1 MARTIHRLTALAVE
15 RAKEP
20 ALYPDGAGLYLKVS
34 KAKTRSWVYRYGHNG
49 KTRYAG
55 LGPFPTVSL
64 AAAREAAQ
72 TCRQQIAAG
81 LDPIEAKRAEREAQR
96 AASAKGVTFEAFARA
111 YVESHEASWRD
122 PKHCQQW
129 RNTLRT
135 DVYPKI
141 GAKPVGEITTDDVL
155 SVLTSIWSAKPES
168 AGRIRGRIETIL
180 DAARVAG
187 HREGENVARWRGHL
201 EHLLPRKSK
210 LRRVKHHAALP
221 YAELPAFMAKLRART
236 EIAARALEF
245 TILTAARTAEALEAK
260 FDEIDDGARVWT
272 VRPERMK
279 GGRPHRVPLS
289 APALVVVKE
298 MRSIRQ
304 NEYVFAGLKPGR
316 PLSNMSMTMLVRR
329 LGHADITVHGMRS
342 SFRDWVAE
350 QRPADRDAA
359 EAALAHVNS
368 NETEAAYLRSDLFQ
382 RRRKLMDAWARY
394 CASVGARKR

>member
-245 TILTAARTAEALEAK
+245 TILTAARTA
-260 FDEIDDGARVWT
+260 
-272 VRPERMK
+272 
-279 GGRPHRVPLS
+279 
-289 APALVVVKE
+289 
-298 MRSIRQ
+298 
-304 NEYVFAGLKPGR
+304 
-316 PLSNMSMTMLVRR
+316 
-329 LGHADITVHGMRS
+329 
-342 SFRDWVAE
+342 
-350 QRPADRDAA
+350 
-359 EAALAHVNS
+359 
-368 NETEAAYLRSDLFQ
+368 
-382 RRRKLMDAWARY
+382 
-394 CASVGARKR
+394 

>member
-1 MARTIHRLTALAVE
+1 
-15 RAKEP
+15 
-20 ALYPDGAGLYLKVS
+20 
-34 KAKTRSWVYRYGHNG
+34 
-49 KTRYAG
+49 
-55 LGPFPTVSL
+55 
-64 AAAREAAQ
+64 
-72 TCRQQIAAG
+72 
-81 LDPIEAKRAEREAQR
+81 
-96 AASAKGVTFEAFARA
+96 
-111 YVESHEASWRD
+111 
-122 PKHCQQW
+122 
-129 RNTLRT
+129 
-135 DVYPKI
+135 
-141 GAKPVGEITTDDVL
+141 
-155 SVLTSIWSAKPES
+155 LTSIWSAKPES